1 MKDRSIQLYDKSNM
15 RQLLIDFHNQVT
27 EAVSIGAKAKIN
39 LKKSSIK
46 NIVVTGLGGSA
57 IGGDILRSYLASDF
71 NLPFIVNRHY
81 FLPDFVDKNSLV
93 VVSSYSGNTEETI
106 AAHQDAQK
114 RGAQVLCITSGG
126 ETEKLAKKYKHPVI
140 KIPKGYPPRAALGF
154 SFFPLLM
161 ALVKIGLIKNRDKEI
176 KETISFLK
184 KKSLQYQNLDAE
196 KNPTLLL
203 AQELFKKIPIIYSS
217 ADRFDS
223 VNIRWRGQLCENSKV
238 LAFGHTLPEMNHNE
252 LVGWKVLK
260 RQMSEMA
267 VIFLRDK
274 ADHKRVQIR
283 MNIMQDI
290 MNEYAGNVININSAG
305 NSPLTRIF
313 SLIYFGD
320 WVSYYLAIINGI
332 DPTPVTIIDYLK
344 NELAKV

>member
-1 MKDRSIQLYDKSNM
+1 MKERTIQLYDKSNM
-15 RQLLIDFHNQVT
+15 RQLLIDFYKQVT
-27 EAVSIGAKAKIN
+27 EAVSIGTKAKIN
-39 LKKSSIK
+39 LNKSSIK

-57 IGGDILRSYLASDF
+57 IGSDILRSYLASDF
-71 NLPFIVNRHY
+71 NLPFVVNRHY

-106 AAHQDAQK
+106 AAHQDANK

-126 ETEKLAKKYKHPVI
+126 ETEKLAKKYNHPLI

-161 ALVKIGLIKNRDKEI
+161 AFVKVGLIKNRDKEI

-196 KNPTLLL
+196 KNPTLVL
-203 AQELFKKIPIIYSS
+203 AQKLFKKIPIIYSS

-274 ADHKRVQIR
+274 GDHKRVQIR

-290 MNEYAGNVININSAG
+290 MNEYAGNVININSSG

>member
-1 MKDRSIQLYDKSNM
+1 MKERSIQLYDKSNM
-15 RQLLIDFHNQVT
+15 RQLLIDFHKQVT
-27 EAVSIGAKAKIN
+27 EAVSRGAKAKIN
-39 LKKSSIK
+39 LKKSIIK
-46 NIVVTGLGGSA
+46 NVVVTGLGGSA
-57 IGGDILRSYLASDF
+57 IGSDILRSYLASDF
-71 NLPFIVNRHY
+71 NLSFVVNRHY
-81 FLPDFVDKNSLV
+81 FLPNFVDKNSLV

-106 AAHQDAQK
+106 AAHQDAHK

-126 ETEKLAKKYKHPVI
+126 ETEKIAKKYKHPII

-161 ALVKIGLIKNRDKEI
+161 AFVKIGLIKNREKEI
-176 KETISFLK
+176 NETIKFLK
-184 KKSLQYQNLDAE
+184 NKSLQYQNLDAE

-203 AQELFKKIPIIYSS
+203 ASELFKKIPIIYSS

-238 LAFGHTLPEMNHNE
+238 LAFGNTLPEMNHNE

-260 RQMSEMA
+260 RQMSDMA

-290 MNEYAGNVININSAG
+290 MNEYAGNVINISSAG